1 MVQRLVQIL
10 FVFDYVDQAGD
21 FEDCIY
27 MRENTYMNYDD
38 FDVIK
43 RIIENY
49 FDETDRSKRLKQI
62 KEVRY
67 LGLRLV

>member
-1 MVQRLVQIL
+1 MVQRLIQIL
-10 FVFDYVDQAGD
+10 FAFDYVDQTGD